1 MSAMRPGPQPE
12 KWNESVYTNGK
23 QMLSCDGGASL
34 KYADQVPRRSQWT
47 LLHYETLKRWM
58 NLWEIGALQAWPKV
72 LIDELA
78 QNFSKSEIGATLGD
92 GLYCQLQGLSASSLT
107 NGRMFRLQAD
117 CLMQFTVMSLPMEG
131 PPCGTDF
138 GLRRL

>member
-47 LLHYETLKRWM
+47 LLHGDPQT
-58 NLWEIGALQAWPKV
+58 V
-72 LIDELA
+72 DELVR
-78 QNFSKSEIGATLGD
+78 D
-92 GLYCQLQGLSASSLT
+92 
-107 NGRMFRLQAD
+107 
-117 CLMQFTVMSLPMEG
+117 
-131 PPCGTDF
+131 
-138 GLRRL
+138 RRSTGMA